1 MKKEITWGQVLVACL
16 GLITT
21 IVTGWITMSNKV
33 TDIQRRVQTLEDQ
46 RLADRI
52 EYRKSIDELKWQIQ
66 DGNQHITDILVKLE
80 TKANRK

>member
-1 MKKEITWGQVLVACL
+1 MKKEITLGQVLVAFL

-33 TDIQRRVQTLEDQ
+33 TDVQRRVQTLESQ
-46 RLADRI
+46 RITDNI

-66 DGNQHITDILVKLE
+66 DGNKRITDILVELQNKQ
-80 TKANRK
+80 NRK